1 MQHGWTL
8 EKQKWD
14 QLLTVVSGTR
24 WSKTQLNQL
33 YRDNVPEG
41 PGVYAICVKLRTSN
55 FSPNLFKTLY
65 EIIYVGKSSSLQNR
79 FLGHCR
85 RPERGIEQAKECF
98 GDNFEYW
105 YTEIDPNRIDELETH
120 LIECFGPPANR
131 ISGRIRA
138 RIGNP
143 RPA

>member
-1 MQHGWTL
+1 MRHGWTL

-14 QLLTVVSGTR
+14 HLLTVVSGTR

-33 YRDNVPEG
+33 YRDSVPKG
-41 PGVYAICVKLRTSN
+41 PGVYAICVKLRPPDFNQS
-55 FSPNLFKTLY
+55 LFKALY
-65 EIIYVGKSSSLQNR
+65 EIIYVGQSSSLQSR
-79 FLGHCR
+79 FLVHCCI
-85 RPERGIEQAKECF
+85 PKRGIEQAKECF

-105 YTEIDPNRIDELETH
+105 YTEVNPDQIDELEIR

-131 ISGRIRA
+131 ISGRIPA